1 MATLQSV
8 GVQVTE
14 TDLTPVTQP
23 VSASIGA
30 YVGHFNWGPVDEL
43 TNVGSETE
51 LGKIFGTPSKSNDV
65 NAASFLT
72 AESFL
77 KYGNSLRV
85 IRTIDNNSTGA
96 KNAAGYYDTPGNT
109 SEFATLIKNKTA
121 FDNLST
127 TELEAPLYSRYP
139 GELGNSLSV
148 RIFHKDNRN
157 TIISGTITV
166 ADESRKFFSVLADT
180 TLWASD
186 VAETELVE
194 DEIHIAVYDEKG
206 LISGTKGTVLETW
219 QGLSLHPDARN
230 SNGSNNYWAD
240 VINSGSEFIY
250 ASQRTG
256 TQIQQV
262 QASVDIGTGNARLKF
277 TANPLV
283 FPGVAGNTIR
293 VRAVNPGTPNAGL
306 SVSVPSGGDI
316 TINLATNSS
325 SDVISTATHIKNV
338 LGNVLLAS
346 PSYPITCDLGTENGT
361 GVYAAHGYIS
371 LTGGVDASAG
381 LTIASLTTNTTTE
394 VSSYSLSGSG
404 FYSFEGGANGT
415 RDIDN
420 VVNSLSILE
429 DTDNI
434 DVNLIFAEAFIGD
447 NANEIN
453 AALISVV
460 ENRKDSIA
468 FLSAPLNLYTLSTDS
483 AKSTA
488 LKTAKDSF
496 SSTSNSILSY
506 TVFDSTPVYVYNKY
520 ADRYEWVP
528 ACGHM
533 AGLCAYTDEIS
544 DPWFSP
550 AGFNRGQL
558 RGVTKLAYNPKS
570 IDRDDLYNSNINP
583 IVNVTG
589 QGIILYG
596 DKTGQT
602 RPSAFDRINVR
613 RLFITIQRVCA
624 QAAKFQ
630 LFELNDEFTRNA
642 FINTIDPY
650 LRDVQGRRGITDYK
664 VVCNETNN
672 TPQVIDTNRFVA
684 DIYIKPARS
693 INYISLNFIATRTG
707 ISFTEIGA

>member
-23 VSASIGA
+23 VSASVGA
-30 YVGHFNWGPVDEL
+30 YVGHFNWGPVDEV
-43 TNVGSETE
+43 TNVGSETA
-51 LGKIFGTPSKSNDV
+51 LGKLFGTPSKSDDV

-77 KYGNSLRV
+77 KYGNSLRA
-85 IRTIDNNSTGA
+85 IRTVDSATA
-96 KNAAGYYDTPGNT
+96 KNAAAAAGYEGT
-109 SEFATLIKNKTA
+109 SEFATLIKNKTQ

-127 TELEAPLYSRYP
+127 NELPAPLYSRYP

-148 RIFHKDNRN
+148 QIFHKDNQ
-157 TIISGTITV
+157 GTTSV
-166 ADESRKFFSVLADT
+166 ESKKFFTNLADT
-180 TLWASD
+180 TLWAET
-186 VAETELVE
+186 VAETQLAS
-194 DEIHIAVYDEKG
+194 DEIHVAVYDEKG

-240 VINSGSEFIY
+240 VINLGSEFIY
-250 ASQRTG
+250 
-256 TQIQQV
+256 V
-262 QASVDIGTGNARLKF
+262 
-277 TANPLV
+277 TAPL
-283 FPGVAGNTIR
+283 
-293 VRAVNPGTPNAGL
+293 
-306 SVSVPSGGDI
+306 
-316 TINLATNSS
+316 
-325 SDVISTATHIKNV
+325 DV
-338 LGNVLLAS
+338 
-346 PSYPITCDLGTENGT
+346 
-361 GVYAAHGYIS
+361 
-371 LTGGVDASAG
+371 
-381 LTIASLTTNTTTE
+381 ASLSTDT
-394 VSSYSLSGSG
+394 YSLSETG
-404 FYSFEGGANGT
+404 FYSFVGGLNGT

-483 AKSTA
+483 AKLTA

-496 SSTSNSILSY
+496 SSTSNTVLSY

-570 IDRDDLYNSNINP
+570 TDRDDLYNSNINP

>member
-23 VSASIGA
+23 VSSSVGA
-30 YVGHFNWGPVDEL
+30 YVGHFNWGPVDEIV
-43 TNVGSETE
+43 NVGSETE
-51 LGKIFGTPSKSNDV
+51 LGKLFGTPSKSGDV
-65 NAASFLT
+65 NAVSFLT

-77 KYGNSLRV
+77 KYGNSLRA
-85 IRTIDNNSTGA
+85 IRTVDNITA
-96 KNAAGYYDTPGNT
+96 RNAAAVAGYEGT
-109 SEFATLIKNKTA
+109 SEFATLIKNKTQ
-121 FDNLST
+121 FEDLST
-127 TELEAPLYSRYP
+127 LVLNAPLYSRYP

-148 RIFHKDNRN
+148 QIFHKDNQ
-157 TIISGTITV
+157 GTTSV
-166 ADESRKFFSVLADT
+166 ESKKFFTNLADT
-180 TLWASD
+180 TLWAET
-186 VAETELVE
+186 VAETQLVS

-240 VINSGSEFIY
+240 VINLGSEFIY
-250 ASQRTG
+250 
-256 TQIQQV
+256 V
-262 QASVDIGTGNARLKF
+262 
-277 TANPLV
+277 TAPL
-283 FPGVAGNTIR
+283 
-293 VRAVNPGTPNAGL
+293 
-306 SVSVPSGGDI
+306 
-316 TINLATNSS
+316 
-325 SDVISTATHIKNV
+325 DV
-338 LGNVLLAS
+338 
-346 PSYPITCDLGTENGT
+346 
-361 GVYAAHGYIS
+361 
-371 LTGGVDASAG
+371 
-381 LTIASLTTNTTTE
+381 ASLSTNT
-394 VSSYSLSGSG
+394 YSLSGIG
-404 FYSFEGGANGT
+404 FYSFVGGANGT

-434 DVNLIFAEAFIGD
+434 DVNFIFAEAFIGD
-447 NANEIN
+447 TANEIN

-468 FLSAPLNLYTLSTDS
+468 FLSAPLNLYELSTDS
-483 AKSTA
+483 ARLTA

-520 ADRYEWVP
+520 ADRYEWIP

-533 AGLCAYTDEIS
+533 AGICAYTDEIS

-570 IDRDDLYNSNINP
+570 TDRDDLYNSNINP

-664 VVCNETNN
+664 VVCNDTNN

>member
-23 VSASIGA
+23 VSASVGA
-30 YVGHFNWGPVDEL
+30 YVGHFNWGPADEV
-43 TNVGSETE
+43 TNVGSETA
-51 LGKIFGTPSKSNDV
+51 LGKLFGTPSKSDDV

-77 KYGNSLRV
+77 KYGNSLKA
-85 IRTIDNNSTGA
+85 IRTVDNATA
-96 KNAAGYYDTPGNT
+96 KNAAAVAGYEGT
-109 SEFATLIKNKTA
+109 SEFATLIKNKTQ

-127 TELEAPLYSRYP
+127 NELQAPLYSRYA

-148 RIFHKDNRN
+148 QIFHKDNQ
-157 TIISGTITV
+157 GTTSI
-166 ADESRKFFSVLADT
+166 ESKKFFTNLADT
-180 TLWASD
+180 TLWAET
-186 VAETELVE
+186 VAETQLAS
-194 DEIHIAVYDEKG
+194 DEIHVAVYDEKG

-240 VINSGSEFIY
+240 VINLGSEFIY
-250 ASQRTG
+250 VTSPLDVAS
-256 TQIQQV
+256 
-262 QASVDIGTGNARLKF
+262 
-277 TANPLV
+277 
-283 FPGVAGNTIR
+283 
-293 VRAVNPGTPNAGL
+293 
-306 SVSVPSGGDI
+306 
-316 TINLATNSS
+316 LAT
-325 SDVISTATHIKNV
+325 DT
-338 LGNVLLAS
+338 
-346 PSYPITCDLGTENGT
+346 
-361 GVYAAHGYIS
+361 
-371 LTGGVDASAG
+371 
-381 LTIASLTTNTTTE
+381 
-394 VSSYSLSGSG
+394 YSLSGIG
-404 FYSFEGGANGT
+404 FYSFVGGANGT

-483 AKSTA
+483 AKLTA

-496 SSTSNSILSY
+496 SSTSNTVLSY
-506 TVFDSTPVYVYNKY
+506 TVFDSTPIYVYNKY

-570 IDRDDLYNSNINP
+570 TDRDDLYNSNINP

-642 FINTIDPY
+642 FTNTIDPY

>member
-96 KNAAGYYDTPGNT
+96 KNAAGYCDTSGNIG
-109 SEFATLIKNKTA
+109 EFATLIKNKTA

-127 TELEAPLYSRYP
+127 DELQAPLYSRYP

-148 RIFHKDNRN
+148 QIFHKDNRS
-157 TIISGTITV
+157 TTST
-166 ADESRKFFSVLADT
+166 ESKKFFSVLADT

-194 DEIHIAVYDEKG
+194 DEIHIAVYDVKG
-206 LISGTKGTVLETW
+206 LITGTKGTVLETW

-230 SNGSNNYWAD
+230 TNGSNNYWAD
-240 VINSGSEFIY
+240 VINSGSKFIY
-250 ASQRTG
+250 ASQING
-256 TQIQQV
+256 TIQQV
-262 QASVDIGTGNARLKF
+262 QASVEIGTGNARLKF
-277 TANPLV
+277 TANPIS
-283 FPGVAGNTIR
+283 FPGVAGNACR
-293 VRAVNPGTPNAGL
+293 VRAVNPGTPNANL
-306 SVSVPSGGDI
+306 SISQVGSDL

-325 SDVISTATHIKNV
+325 SAVISTATQIKNFITDS
-338 LGNVLLAS
+338 LL
-346 PSYPITCDLGTENGT
+346 PQILCDLGTGSNGT
-361 GVYAAHGYIS
+361 GVYAAHNYIQ
-371 LTGGVDASAG
+371 LTGGVNGFTG
-381 LTIASLTTNTTTE
+381 LTIATLTTDTTTE
-394 VSSYSLSGSG
+394 VSSYSLVGSG
-404 FYSFEGGANGT
+404 LYYFVDGANGT

-420 VVNSLSILE
+420 VVNSLSMLE

-434 DVNLIFAEAFIGD
+434 DVNLIFAEAFIGN

-468 FLSAPLNLYTLSTDS
+468 FLSAPLDLYTLSTDS
-483 AKSTA
+483 AKKTA

-496 SSTSNSILSY
+496 SSTPNTVLSY

-520 ADRYEWVP
+520 ADRYEWIP

-672 TPQVIDTNRFVA
+672 TPQVIDSNRFVA

>member
-43 TNVGSETE
+43 TNVGSELS
-51 LGKIFGTPSKSNDV
+51 LGKLFGTPSKSDDV

-85 IRTIDNNSTGA
+85 IRTVDNATA
-96 KNAAGYYDTPGNT
+96 KNAAGIAGYEGT
-109 SEFATLIKNKTA
+109 SEFATLIKNKSE

-127 TELEAPLYSRYP
+127 NELEAPLYSRYP

-148 RIFHKDNRN
+148 QIFHKNNQN
-157 TIISGTITV
+157 TTT
-166 ADESRKFFSVLADT
+166 AESKKFFSLLADT

-186 VAETELVE
+186 VAETELVA
-194 DEIHIAVYDEKG
+194 DEIHVAIYDEKG
-206 LISGTKGTVLETW
+206 LITGTKGTVLETW

-230 SNGSNNYWAD
+230 TNGSNNYWVD
-240 VINSGSEFIY
+240 VINLGSEFIY
-250 ASQRTG
+250 VANTL
-256 TQIQQV
+256 
-262 QASVDIGTGNARLKF
+262 DIATLSN
-277 TANPLV
+277 
-283 FPGVAGNTIR
+283 NT
-293 VRAVNPGTPNAGL
+293 
-306 SVSVPSGGDI
+306 
-316 TINLATNSS
+316 
-325 SDVISTATHIKNV
+325 
-338 LGNVLLAS
+338 
-346 PSYPITCDLGTENGT
+346 
-361 GVYAAHGYIS
+361 
-371 LTGGVDASAG
+371 
-381 LTIASLTTNTTTE
+381 
-394 VSSYSLSGSG
+394 YSLSGTG
-404 FYSFEGGANGT
+404 FYSFVGGLNGT
-415 RDIDN
+415 RVHNN
-420 VVNSLSILE
+420 VINSLSILE

-434 DVNLIFAEAFIGD
+434 DVNLIFAEAFIND
-447 NANEIN
+447 NGNEVN
-453 AALISVV
+453 AALIAVAES
-460 ENRKDSIA
+460 RKDSIA

-483 AKSTA
+483 AKLSA

-496 SSTSNSILSY
+496 SSTSNTVLSY
-506 TVFDSTPVYVYNKY
+506 TVFDSTPVYVYNRY
-520 ADRYEWVP
+520 ADRYEWIP
-528 ACGHM
+528 ACGHV
-533 AGLCAYTDEIS
+533 AGLCAYTDEIA

-550 AGFNRGQL
+550 AGYNRGQL

-570 IDRDDLYNSNINP
+570 ADRDDLYNTNINP
-583 IVNVTG
+583 IINVTG

-624 QAAKFQ
+624 EAAKFQ

-642 FINTIDPY
+642 FVNTIDPY

-672 TPQVIDTNRFVA
+672 TPQVIDSNRFVA

-707 ISFTEIGA
+707 IAFTEIGA

>member
-30 YVGHFNWGPVDEL
+30 YVGHFNWGPADEIV
-43 TNVGSETE
+43 NVGSETA
-51 LGKIFGTPSKSNDV
+51 LGKLFGTPSKSDDV

-85 IRTIDNNSTGA
+85 IRTVDSATA
-96 KNAAGYYDTPGNT
+96 LNAAAIAGYEGT
-109 SEFATLIKNKTA
+109 SQFTTLIKNKTQ

-127 TELEAPLYSRYP
+127 NELQAPLYARYP
-139 GELGNSLSV
+139 GVLGNSLSV
-148 RIFHKDNRN
+148 QIFHKNN
-157 TIISGTITV
+157 EGTTST
-166 ADESRKFFSVLADT
+166 ESKKFFANLADT
-180 TLWASD
+180 TIWASE
-186 VAETELVE
+186 VAETELSR
-194 DEIHIAVYDEKG
+194 DEIHVAVYDEKG

-230 SNGSNNYWAD
+230 TNGSNNYWAD
-240 VINSGSEFIY
+240 VINLGSEFIY
-250 ASQRTG
+250 VGDAGDVST
-256 TQIQQV
+256 
-262 QASVDIGTGNARLKF
+262 S
-277 TANPLV
+277 AN
-283 FPGVAGNTIR
+283 
-293 VRAVNPGTPNAGL
+293 
-306 SVSVPSGGDI
+306 
-316 TINLATNSS
+316 
-325 SDVISTATHIKNV
+325 NV
-338 LGNVLLAS
+338 
-346 PSYPITCDLGTENGT
+346 YT
-361 GVYAAHGYIS
+361 
-371 LTGGVDASAG
+371 
-381 LTIASLTTNTTTE
+381 
-394 VSSYSLSGSG
+394 LSGNG
-404 FYSFEGGANGT
+404 FYSFVGGLNGT
-415 RDIDN
+415 RDVDN
-420 VVNSLSILE
+420 VINSLSILE

-434 DVNLIFAEAFIGD
+434 DVNLVFAEAFIDD

-453 AALISVV
+453 AALIDIVTK
-460 ENRKDSIA
+460 RKDSIA
-468 FLSAPLNLYTLSTDS
+468 FLSAPLNLYTLSTD
-483 AKSTA
+483 
-488 LKTAKDSF
+488 TAKLTLLKNAKNSF
-496 SSTSNSILSY
+496 ASTSNTVLSY

-520 ADRYEWVP
+520 ADRYEWIP

-570 IDRDDLYNSNINP
+570 ADRDDLYNSNINP

-642 FINTIDPY
+642 FVNTIDPY

-672 TPQVIDTNRFVA
+672 TPQVIDSNRFVA

>member
-96 KNAAGYYDTPGNT
+96 KNAAGFVDTSGDIN
-109 SEFATLIKNKTA
+109 EFATLIKNKTA

-127 TELEAPLYSRYP
+127 DELQAPLYSRYP

-148 RIFHKDNRN
+148 QIFHKDNRS
-157 TIISGTITV
+157 TTST
-166 ADESRKFFSVLADT
+166 ESKKFFSVLADT

-206 LISGTKGTVLETW
+206 LITGTKGTVLETW

-230 SNGSNNYWAD
+230 TNGSNNYWAD

-250 ASQRTG
+250 ASQRNG
-256 TQIQQV
+256 TTQQV
-262 QASVDIGTGNARLKF
+262 QASVEIGTGNARLKF
-277 TANPLV
+277 TANPIS
-283 FPGVAGNTIR
+283 FPGVAGNACR
-293 VRAVNPGTPNAGL
+293 VRAVNPGTPNANL
-306 SVSVPSGGDI
+306 SISQVGSDL

-325 SDVISTATHIKNV
+325 SAVISTATQIKNFITDS
-338 LGNVLLAS
+338 LL
-346 PSYPITCDLGTENGT
+346 PQILCDLGTGSNGT
-361 GVYAAHGYIS
+361 GVYAAHNYIQ
-371 LTGGVDASAG
+371 LTGGVNGFTG
-381 LTIASLTTNTTTE
+381 LTIATLTTDTTTE
-394 VSSYSLSGSG
+394 VSSYSLVGSG
-404 FYSFEGGANGT
+404 LYYFVDGANGT

-420 VVNSLSILE
+420 VVNSLSMLE

-434 DVNLIFAEAFIGD
+434 DVNLIFAEAFIGN

-468 FLSAPLNLYTLSTDS
+468 FLSAPLDLYTLSTDS
-483 AKSTA
+483 AKKTA

-496 SSTSNSILSY
+496 SSTPNTVLSY

-520 ADRYEWVP
+520 ADRYEWIP

-664 VVCNETNN
+664 VVCDETNN